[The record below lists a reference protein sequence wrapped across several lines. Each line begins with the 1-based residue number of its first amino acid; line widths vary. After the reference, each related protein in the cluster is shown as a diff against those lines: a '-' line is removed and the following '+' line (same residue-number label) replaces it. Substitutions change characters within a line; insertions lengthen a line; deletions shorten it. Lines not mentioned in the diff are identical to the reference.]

1 MKTTLL
7 TIILLLSGA
16 TALKAQFFY
25 YPFPPAKADYALNEK
40 AQVKICYEY
49 ILSGNEKSLSRI
61 LEYGNEGLPAAL
73 YQKGTDDNDDS
84 TTIEETY
91 YKYANGRLVQEEVIN
106 YEGDGGYKTVY
117 TYNPN
122 GRLIEKVVVQVDPP
136 TYTYVYD
143 KSGRATKATIKVKMP
158 DENEKPVDVLQG
170 WEEYTYNTKGQL
182 AQATNYTQDN
192 EKMFIFQWQYNAKE
206 QIIKVTGLRP
216 EGDLAFEETL
226 EYNKNNL
233 LAKRTTN
240 KPGEEPEV
248 YVYEYCTD
256 CTQSWKKQ

>member
-1 MKTTLL
+1 MKTTLF

-16 TALKAQFFY
+16 TTLQAQFFY

-49 ILSGNEKSLSRI
+49 GLSGNEKSLSRT

-73 YQKGTDDNDDS
+73 YQRGTDDNGDS
-84 TTIEETY
+84 ITVEESY
-91 YKYANGRLVQEEVIN
+91 YKYANGRLVQEEVLN
-106 YEGDGGYKTVY
+106 HEGDGGYKTVY
-117 TYNPN
+117 TYNAA
-122 GRLIEKVVVQVDPP
+122 GRLIEKVEVQADPP

-143 KSGRATKATIKVKMP
+143 KSGRAIKATIKVKMP
-158 DENEKPVDVLQG
+158 DENEKLVDVPQG

-182 AQATNYTQDN
+182 IQATNYTQDN
-192 EKMFIFQWQYNAKE
+192 EKMFIFQWQYNAKG

-226 EYNKNNL
+226 EYGKNNL
-233 LAKRTTN
+233 LAKRTKN
-240 KPGEEPEV
+240 SPGEEPEI

>member
-25 YPFPPAKADYALNEK
+25 YPFPPAKADYTLNEK

-73 YQKGTDDNDDS
+73 YQKGTDDNGDS
-84 TTIEETY
+84 TTIEEIY

-106 YEGDGGYKTVY
+106 HEGDGGYKTVY
-117 TYNPN
+117 TYNTN
-122 GRLIEKVVVQVDPP
+122 GRLIEKVVVQADPP
-136 TYTYVYD
+136 TYTYIYD

-158 DENEKPVDVLQG
+158 DENEKPVDVPQG

-182 AQATNYTQDN
+182 TQATNYTQDN
-192 EKMFIFQWQYNAKE
+192 EKMFTFQWQYNAKG
-206 QIIKVTGLRP
+206 QVIKVTGLRS

-226 EYNKNNL
+226 EYGKNDL

-240 KPGEEPEV
+240 KPDEEPEV
-248 YVYEYCTD
+248 YVYEFCTD
-256 CTQSWKKQ
+256 CTQSWKK